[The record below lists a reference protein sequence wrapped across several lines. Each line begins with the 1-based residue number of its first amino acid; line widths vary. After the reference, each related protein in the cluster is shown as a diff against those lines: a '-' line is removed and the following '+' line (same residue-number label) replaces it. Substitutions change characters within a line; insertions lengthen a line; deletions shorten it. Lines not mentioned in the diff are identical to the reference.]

1 LTFGI
6 AAVAVFLTIAA
17 AVTLVAAALV
27 SLLVD
32 VIKLTDGN
40 WDGLWDFLLN
50 RLHLDNHA
58 HCSPLNMLKHVF
70 KLGLGPGAVDH
81 HDGRL
86 SPRNFAHLSLVVLQN
101 ALDDLGHG
109 LSVGY
114 LFHDDLGDVLDFLF
128 DDGFLFQH
136 LLHHVLDHLAENL
149 LLLQLQSLDQSF
161 FGSEY
166 HLGALD
172 FLDLPFGDLARAE
185 LVLIVDVAVLVAML
199 YSLVLLGAS

>member
-1 LTFGI
+1 
-6 AAVAVFLTIAA
+6 
-17 AVTLVAAALV
+17 
-27 SLLVD
+27 
-32 VIKLTDGN
+32 
-40 WDGLWDFLLN
+40 
-50 RLHLDNHA
+50 
-58 HCSPLNMLKHVF
+58 MLKHVF

-114 LFHDDLGDVLDFLF
+114 LFHDDLSDVLDFLF